1 MGFVTIRPWF
11 RPLKSNPQRY
21 AQNWQTP
28 EHMASALMFSGELC
42 FPTFDEAKAAEAELR
57 EAGFRTEI
65 LDEIDEYSTATFM
78 NVSRAEGCFDQLE
91 ALVDPYNGFI
101 IEAG

>member
-1 MGFVTIRPWF
+1 MPRP
-11 RPLKSNPQRY
+11 
-21 AQNWQTP
+21 P

-57 EAGFRTEI
+57 DAGFRTEI

-78 NVSRAEGCFDQLE
+78 NVSRAYGCFDQLE